1 MKGYLLMLIFYVR
14 HGDPIYSPDSLTP
27 LGERQAESV
36 AKRLALFGVD
46 EVYASSSN
54 RAIQTAT
61 PTCELLHKKVKI
73 LDFLNENHLDAHL
86 QLPTKDNKKKWF
98 WSHPEA
104 SAILASREVRGMGDE
119 WYKHGYFEKYHF
131 EETIHPINRALD
143 EFIASHGYEHDTE
156 KGLYR
161 VNERN
166 TEKRIAIFAH
176 ECMGKIVMSHL
187 LDIPFPYYAAHF
199 EMKHSAMTVI
209 RLDDGALVDDNDI
222 PSEYARARVLT
233 LGNDSHLYRDGLPLL
248 HNCARL
254 RDKY

>member
-1 MKGYLLMLIFYVR
+1 MLIFYVR

-36 AKRLALFGVD
+36 AKRIALFGVD
-46 EVYASSSN
+46 EIYASSST
-54 RAIQTAT
+54 RAIQTAR
-61 PTCELLHKKVKI
+61 PTSELLKKEIKI
-73 LDFLNENHLDAHL
+73 LDFLNENHLDTHL
-86 QLPTKDNKKKWF
+86 QISTKDNKKKWF
-98 WSHPEA
+98 WSHPET
-104 SAILASREVRGMGDE
+104 SAILASREVREMGDN
-119 WYKHGYFEKYHF
+119 WYKHPAFEKYHF
-131 EETIHPINRALD
+131 EQTILPINRALD
-143 EFIASHGYEHDTE
+143 EFIASHGYEHDTD
-156 KGLYR
+156 KGLYK
-161 VNERN
+161 VNERKP
-166 TEKRIAIFAH
+166 EKRIAIFAH
-176 ECMGKIVMSHL
+176 ECMGKIFMSHL

-209 RLDDGALVDDNDI
+209 RLDDGALVDDNDT